1 MKTQVQKRSTGNP
14 SNRKRTGKRR
24 GLRPSAGVAVIV
36 ALTSA
41 FVIGGEAYKPVINPA
56 NFQSKVDNPY
66 FPLVP
71 GMTLRYEEKAGGE
84 TSENEITVTS
94 ETKEIMGVKCVVV
107 HDLVTSNGATKEDT
121 YDWYA
126 QDKQGTVWYF
136 GEDTKEFKAG
146 GRVSHEGSWEAGVKG
161 AQPGI
166 IMPGDPK
173 PGQPYRQEY
182 SRNTAEDM
190 GQVVATNETV
200 SVPAGTYNG
209 CVKTKDWSLLES
221 GHEFKWYAKG
231 IGVVRTQSTAG
242 EIGTLISV
250 KRP

>member
-1 MKTQVQKRSTGNP
+1 MKTSSQKLAAKSYQTRST
-14 SNRKRTGKRR
+14 SNVSPARILR
-24 GLRPSAGVAVIV
+24 GAILIMTLTA
-36 ALTSA
+36 AL
-41 FVIGGEAYKPVINPA
+41 VIGRESYKPVIDPA

-71 GMTLRYEEKAGGE
+71 GTTLKYREKAGGE
-84 TSENEITVTS
+84 MNENEITVTS

-107 HDLVTSNGATKEDT
+107 HDVVMEKGGVKEDT

-126 QDKQGTVWYF
+126 QDKQGSVWYF
-136 GEDTKEFKAG
+136 GEATKEFKAG
-146 GRVSHEGSWEAGVKG
+146 GRISHEGSWEAGVKG

-173 PGQPYRQEY
+173 PGKPYRQEY
-182 SRNTAEDM
+182 SPNTAEDM
-190 GQVVATNETV
+190 GQVVAANETV
-200 SVPAGTYNG
+200 TVPAGTFSG

-221 GHEFKWYAKG
+221 GNEYKWYAKG
-231 IGVVRTQSTAG
+231 VGVVRTETTAR
-242 EIGTLISV
+242 EIGVLMSI